1 MKTIS
6 PSFEDSR
13 ATLCIDDVR
22 KNGEIKGLIEH
33 IDYLRFKLCDN
44 WDGIKDNVS
53 FIRLQVAI
61 NDAYFLLQQ
70 MQYAFN
76 ALQKLDSKHE

>member
-1 MKTIS
+1 MKTTS
-6 PSFEDSR
+6 LSFTDVK

-22 KNGEIKGLIEH
+22 KKGEIKGLIEH

-44 WDGIKDNVS
+44 WGGIKDNVS

-61 NDAYFLLQQ
+61 DDAYFLLQQ

>member
-6 PSFEDSR
+6 PSFADFR

-22 KNGEIKGLIEH
+22 KKGEINGLIEH
-33 IDYLRFKLCDN
+33 IDYLRFKLCDS
-44 WDGIKDNVS
+44 WDDLKDNFT
-53 FIRLQVAI
+53 FIRLQEAI

>member
-1 MKTIS
+1 MNNIT
-6 PSFEDSR
+6 PSFKDTR

-44 WDGIKDNVS
+44 WDGIKDTIN

-61 NDAYFLLQQ
+61 NDANFLLKQ
-70 MQYAFN
+70 MQFAFN
-76 ALQKLDSKHE
+76 ALQNLDSKHE